1 MNALHAA
8 VLSSQCNRYAEV
20 IDTFREEVESDEKL
34 TDRERC
40 YITTVLEHV
49 CGTLKRLGDEI
60 HNNHRHQ

>member
-1 MNALHAA
+1 MNSLHAA
-8 VLSSQCNRYAEV
+8 VLSAQCKRYAEV

-49 CGTLKRLGDEI
+49 CDTLKRLSDEI
-60 HNNHRHQ
+60 HDDH